1 MAVAVE
7 VGGGGGGDG
16 GWRGDKVRRWGRR
29 RREERGC
36 GDHLFMCIF
45 EDE

>member
-16 GWRGDKVRRWGRR
+16 GWRGDKVRWGRR

-36 GDHLFMCIF
+36 GGHLFMCIF